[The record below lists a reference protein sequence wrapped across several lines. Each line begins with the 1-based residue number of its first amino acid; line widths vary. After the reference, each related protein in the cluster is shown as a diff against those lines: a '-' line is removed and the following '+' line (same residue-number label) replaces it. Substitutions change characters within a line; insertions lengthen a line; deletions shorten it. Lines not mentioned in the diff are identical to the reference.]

1 MDWLLELDREI
12 FIFINGRMSN
22 CVLDQTMPIV
32 TDLHKQPAF
41 WFCIGL
47 LITVSILRK
56 RDKESSSADG
66 RRLRAKKWICGVL
79 ILGASMGLS
88 DLAAYR
94 GIKVWVQRDRP
105 EAAGVPTVLRTNS
118 HSGWSFPSNHAA
130 NNFAL
135 ARTIQILAP
144 TYAIPAYGFASLV
157 AFSRVYVGVHYPSD
171 VLGGGVVG
179 FLCASFVSALARR
192 LRAWWKRRALSK
204 SSAEKDAT

>member
-1 MDWLLELDREI
+1 MDWLLKIDREI

-22 CVLDQTMPIV
+22 FVLDQTMPIA
-32 TDLHKQPAF
+32 TDLHKQPIF
-41 WFCIGL
+41 WILVCF
-47 LITVSILRK
+47 LIAVSILRA
-56 RDKESSSADG
+56 RDRESSFAGG
-66 RRLRAKKWICGVL
+66 RRLRMKKWLCGVL

-105 EAAGVPTVLRTNS
+105 EAAGVPIVLRTNS

-135 ARTIQILAP
+135 ARTVQILAP
-144 TYAIPAYGFASLV
+144 AYSIPAYGFASLV

-179 FLCASFVSALARR
+179 FLCASFVGALARR
-192 LRAWWKRRALSK
+192 ARAWWKRRALLK